1 MGTPYFTRI
10 TLLIGNL
17 LKQGISPEK
26 ISASIAWGIA
36 LGIFPL
42 PGTTTMLCTIAALS
56 LRLNLIV
63 IQLVNW
69 LVYPLQLALIV
80 PFFLMGAALF
90 GTESLAIDAQEI
102 MILVKADL
110 IQAFELL
117 GAVIFHGVLAWLITS
132 PFLLLAFMYFL
143 PPVLRRIPARSI
155 Q

>member
-26 ISASIAWGIA
+26 ISASIAWGIV

-80 PFFLMGAALF
+80 PFFLTGAALF
-90 GTESLAIDAQEI
+90 GTESLAVDAQEI
-102 MILVKADL
+102 MILVKADF

-117 GAVIFHGVLAWLITS
+117 GAVIFHGVLAWLIIS
-132 PFLLLAFMYFL
+132 PVLLLAFMYFL